1 MTHRPLKQK
10 TIGILGGCSNVAT
23 AHYYDR
29 LNALANARLGGWD
42 IAETLIAGM
51 NFGNIE
57 GLLRA
62 GDWDSLG
69 TYMEGK
75 VKSLIAGDAD
85 VILCASNTLHK
96 PLAPIMAQV
105 DTPLLHIADPTGEAI
120 RSGGLDRI
128 ALFGTGPTMEE
139 AYLQDYYRS
148 QHGIEIVTPNADERS
163 EIDRIIFDE
172 LVRNVVSRTSKQVY
186 LNIADRLAEQEGAQ
200 GLILGCTE
208 IFLLLKQADRPDLP
222 MFNTTELHCQAAI
235 EFALP

>member
-1 MTHRPLKQK
+1 MTNRPLKQK

-23 AHYYDR
+23 AHYYER

-75 VKSLIAGDAD
+75 IKGLIAGGAD

-96 PLAPIMAQV
+96 PLAPIMSRV
-105 DTPLLHIADPTGEAI
+105 DIPWLHIADPTGEAI
-120 RSGGLDRI
+120 RAAGLDRI

-139 AYLQDYYRS
+139 AYLQNYYKA
-148 QHGIEIVTPNADERS
+148 QHGIEIVTPNANERR

-172 LVRNVVSRTSKQVY
+172 LVKDVVSQTSKQTY
-186 LNIADRLAEQEGAQ
+186 LEIADRLAKQEGAQ

-208 IFLLLKQADRPDLP
+208 IFLLLKQDDMPGLP
-222 MFNTTELHCQAAI
+222 MFNTTELHCKAAI
-235 EFALP
+235 EFALS